1 MNSLWALLP
10 LLAVTIGGL
19 LVLLLSV
26 YLKKAARPAVGYLAL
41 ASFVAS
47 GVALV
52 FLWGRDAQYFDG
64 ALRLHPAAVA
74 LGLLLVLAGIL
85 VVMMSLRF
93 LATNNI
99 SPGEYYGL
107 LLFGVAGLMIMASSL
122 DLLVIFLGLEVF
134 SVSAYG
140 LAGLRKS
147 DVKSGEAAL
156 KYFLTGSYASA
167 FLVFGL
173 AFLYGATGR
182 LGLAHIGAT
191 LSEDG
196 LSIFGFV
203 GAALAFVGFA
213 YKVALVP
220 FHMWAPDVY
229 EGVPTPVAAFFA
241 VAPKVAGF
249 AVLFVFFAF
258 LRPSGG
264 AQGHLGTGLGAVIVL
279 TVVLGNFAALRQ
291 TNLKRLLAYSS
302 IAHSGYLALGVLAGE
317 GPGVLFYLTAYV
329 LMNAGAFGVI
339 AAVSRRDEAAAELEN
354 FAGVGLRYP
363 WLGAFFSVFLLSLA
377 GFPPTA
383 GFLGKFYVF
392 SAAAERGYVGLVLVS
407 LLGTLVSVYYYLRI
421 IVVMYMK
428 TPSSEAAVDED
439 NPPLYLALFLCFV
452 LVLQIGI
459 LPGNLLSF
467 LRRAADWLL
476 AF

>member
-1 MNSLWALLP
+1 MNSLSALFP
-10 LLAVTIGGL
+10 LLAVTVGGL
-19 LVLLLSV
+19 LALLLSAF
-26 YLKKAARPAVGYLAL
+26 LRKTARPAIGYFAFAAL
-41 ASFVAS
+41 VAS
-47 GVALV
+47 GVANVL
-52 FLWGRDAQYFDG
+52 LWGKNVRYFEG
-64 ALRLHPAAVA
+64 ALSLHPTAVV
-74 LGLLLVLAGIL
+74 LGLLLVLAGVL
-85 VVMMSLRF
+85 VVLMSLRF
-93 LATNNI
+93 LATQRMEH
-99 SPGEYYGL
+99 GEYYGL
-107 LLFGVAGLMIMASSL
+107 LLFAVAGLMIMVSSF

-147 DVKSGEAAL
+147 DLKSGEAAI
-156 KYFLTGSYASA
+156 KYFLTGSFASA

-173 AFLYGATGR
+173 AFLYGETGSLDLAR
-182 LGLAHIGAT
+182 IGMISSEAGLSALGLLGA
-191 LSEDG
+191 G
-196 LSIFGFV
+196 
-203 GAALAFVGFA
+203 LAFVGFA

-249 AVLFVFFAF
+249 AVLFIFVAVV
-258 LRPSGG
+258 RPGG
-264 AQGHLGTGLGAVIVL
+264 GPGGYLEIGLGAVIVL
-279 TVVLGNFAALRQ
+279 TILLGNLAALRQ

-317 GPGVLFYLTAYV
+317 GPGVLFYLTAYI
-329 LMNAGAFGVI
+329 LMNAGAFGVLT
-339 AAVSRRDEAAAELEN
+339 AVSRRDEASAELEN

-392 SAAAERGYVGLVLVS
+392 SAAAERGYVGLVLVA
-407 LLGTLVSVYYYLRI
+407 LLGTLISVYYYLRV
-421 IVVMYMK
+421 IVVMYMR
-428 TPSSEAAVDED
+428 TPAAENAVDED
-439 NPPLYLALFLCFV
+439 NPPLYLALFLCFI
-452 LVLQIGI
+452 LVLQVGI
-459 LPGNLLSF
+459 LPGNLLF
-467 LRRAADWLL
+467 FVRRAADWFL